1 MNMKKKSFWRQG
13 ILALCLACMCFACG
27 GGEKKAPLGPSK
39 GLPGEL
45 LLIVDASLWKTSA
58 RDSLED
64 VLKGS
69 VPGLSQH
76 EPMFRMI
83 RIFPENYS
91 GQYSTMRNIIEVRE
105 DPQADGVEMGV
116 AYNVKAADLCEHQGA
131 GRSFAQPFS
140 DDPSGADNRFVPC
153 FGNAVGSSAFEEKV
167 QQDCG
172 RRVAGT
178 FRLYGE
184 GAGRYR

>member
-13 ILALCLACMCFACG
+13 ILALCVACMCLACG

-69 VPGLSQH
+69 VPGLSQY
-76 EPMFRMI
+76 EPMFRMM

-91 GQYSTMRNIIEVRE
+91 GQYLSLIHI
-105 DPQADGVEMGV
+105 
-116 AYNVKAADLCEHQGA
+116 
-131 GRSFAQPFS
+131 
-140 DDPSGADNRFVPC
+140 
-153 FGNAVGSSAFEEKV
+153 
-167 QQDCG
+167 
-172 RRVAGT
+172 
-178 FRLYGE
+178 
-184 GAGRYR
+184 

>member
-27 GGEKKAPLGPSK
+27 GGEKKAPLGASK

-69 VPGLSQH
+69 
-76 EPMFRMI
+76 RW
-83 RIFPENYS
+83 
-91 GQYSTMRNIIEVRE
+91 
-105 DPQADGVEMGV
+105 
-116 AYNVKAADLCEHQGA
+116 
-131 GRSFAQPFS
+131 
-140 DDPSGADNRFVPC
+140 
-153 FGNAVGSSAFEEKV
+153 EE
-167 QQDCG
+167 
-172 RRVAGT
+172 RRVGKECSS
-178 FRLYGE
+178 RWSPYD
-184 GAGRYR
+184 

>member
-1 MNMKKKSFWRQG
+1 MKKKSFWRQG

-27 GGEKKAPLGPSK
+27 GGEKKAPLGASK

-116 AYNVKAADLCEHQGA
+116 AYNVKAVPQTYVNIKARDVASLNHFLMTHREQITDLFLA
-131 GRSFAQPFS
+131 S
-140 DDPSGADNRFVPC
+140 DMQWEA
-153 FGNAVGSSAFEEKV
+153 A
-167 QQDCG
+167 
-172 RRVAGT
+172 
-178 FRLYGE
+178 RL
-184 GAGRYR
+184 

>member
-91 GQYSTMRNIIEVRE
+91 GQY
-105 DPQADGVEMGV
+105 
-116 AYNVKAADLCEHQGA
+116 
-131 GRSFAQPFS
+131 
-140 DDPSGADNRFVPC
+140 
-153 FGNAVGSSAFEEKV
+153 AFEEKV